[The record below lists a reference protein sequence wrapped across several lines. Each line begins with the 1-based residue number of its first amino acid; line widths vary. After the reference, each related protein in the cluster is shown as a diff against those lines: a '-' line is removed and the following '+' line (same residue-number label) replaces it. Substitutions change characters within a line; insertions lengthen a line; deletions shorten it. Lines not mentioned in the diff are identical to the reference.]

1 MYIVILLDAS
11 FSVRSTV
18 RGSLGYENV
27 GHKVILGLLRK
38 PDVNEY
44 KLTAVIKKRLY
55 MDRSYSRCVNRCVI
69 GYKGQE
75 GVLVTSSRRLQNTLG
90 VVLIPVYI

>member
-44 KLTAVIKKRLY
+44 
-55 MDRSYSRCVNRCVI
+55 
-69 GYKGQE
+69 
-75 GVLVTSSRRLQNTLG
+75 
-90 VVLIPVYI
+90 